1 MNALNSSTRRRLQQ
15 LRQIPAIWEGDR
27 RVLARQIRSLDSDSR
42 QDDCILWVDGMEGLV
57 RSMDVVSSD
66 VGNEAV
72 VRALLQ
78 AMESPQGAGTPGR
91 PQKILVRDRELQFF
105 LRGVLQEL
113 DITVDY
119 AADLPLID
127 EIFQGMQSIGAAQPP
142 ELPPDYAQPILEAA
156 RQIWDSEPWMVLDE
170 EKIVA
175 IELNYGDVETLY
187 VSTLGMLGMEYGLL
201 LYRSLESLKKFRRQV
216 IAASDQPQA
225 LEEAFLE
232 QDCLFVTFDQLEPDL
247 DPEPDDDPDDPILQ
261 LFGQTGVRPSFGNLH
276 PLEGMRPV
284 LYEEEARLLL
294 VALTALQRFF
304 QQHLP
309 KLDVEDFPA
318 LSSRYRIPNPE
329 HLSDG
334 SPGGLPGGLLEQQ
347 LGKAKAAKAPKTP
360 KVPKAT
366 VSVKVSTLPEVAA
379 ELFEMSMGEDDS
391 EPGLDLPVLHND
403 LIPDDAF
410 YSLGAMPWETFD
422 VLRQVVESHQPVTD
436 SFTRG
441 TDGFP
446 VILIQTSRPKAK
458 ALIEELQAAGGLKS
472 ICFNPGE
479 DPLSEEQYDL
489 GILETQDG
497 ELHLFGEF
505 YEQDPVHI
513 QARKKWDQRCKKTK
527 GFCGLVIARGLKGAS
542 RGNPQLND
550 MMALFETQAISEQ
563 DLGLGSLQL
572 IPYVD

>member
-27 RVLARQIRSLDSDSR
+27 RLLSPQIRSLETDSR
-42 QDDCILWVDGMEGLV
+42 QGDCILWVDGMEGLV
-57 RSMDVVSSD
+57 RAMDVVSSD
-66 VGNEAV
+66 AGHEAV

-78 AMESPQGAGTPGR
+78 AMEYPQGSGIPAR

-113 DITVDY
+113 GITVDY

-127 EIFQGMQSIGAAQPP
+127 EIFQGMQNLGADQPP
-142 ELPPDYAQPILEAA
+142 ELPPDYAQPILEVS
-156 RQIWDSEPWMVLDE
+156 RQIWDSEPWVVLDE
-170 EKIVA
+170 EKIIAV
-175 IELNYGDVETLY
+175 ELNYGDVETLY

-232 QDCLFVTFDQLEPDL
+232 QDCLFVTFDQLESYPGA
-247 DPEPDDDPDDPILQ
+247 EPDDDPDDLAAQ
-261 LFGQTGVRPSFGNLH
+261 LFHEAGVRPCFGNLH

-304 QQHLP
+304 QQQLP
-309 KLDVEDFPA
+309 KLDTETFPA
-318 LSSRYRIPNPE
+318 LSSRYRIPAPSSSASAQ
-329 HLSDG
+329 LSAV
-334 SPGGLPGGLLEQQ
+334 
-347 LGKAKAAKAPKTP
+347 GKT
-360 KVPKAT
+360 KAT
-366 VSVKVSTLPEVAA
+366 IGVKVSTLPDVAA
-379 ELFEMSMGEDDS
+379 ELFEMSMGGDGLEED
-391 EPGLDLPVLHND
+391 LDIPILHND

-410 YSLGAMPWETFD
+410 YSLGAMPWDTFD
-422 VLRQVVESHQPVTD
+422 VLRQVVDAHQPIAE

-441 TDGFP
+441 ADGFP

-458 ALIEELQAAGGLKS
+458 ALIEDLQAAGGLKA

-489 GILETQDG
+489 GILQTQDG

-550 MMALFETQAISEQ
+550 MMALFETHAISDQ
-563 DLGLGSLQL
+563 DLGLGALQL
-572 IPYVD
+572 IPYVE